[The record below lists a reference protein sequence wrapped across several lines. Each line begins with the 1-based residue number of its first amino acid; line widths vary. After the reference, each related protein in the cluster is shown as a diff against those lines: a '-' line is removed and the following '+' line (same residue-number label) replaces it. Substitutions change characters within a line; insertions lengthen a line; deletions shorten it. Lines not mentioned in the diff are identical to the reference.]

1 MTIEARGSRRTRRT
15 FTGSGPREQLD
26 RAVGSGLETPLRRLV
41 VLASLPSAEHG
52 LPGVA
57 GVVRVSSVSLLDS
70 EDVIVM
76 PYPRRHRPNRS
87 AFGLRHDAR
96 VTYRSPT
103 LADIIATLKVDRV
116 DDHRF
121 VATQLD
127 NPVHHIVGGHIA
139 GQALM
144 AASLTAPGRRPHSV
158 HVYYVRA
165 GDAREPVD
173 FHIEVVRDGGTLS
186 TRQITARQN
195 DQILLE
201 ALASFS
207 VSLESRDY
215 HQSMPDVADPDSLP
229 PVQEQLARYAEEL
242 GGHWVR
248 SQPFDMR
255 YVDAPPRLAIEMPEA
270 PARMRMWWRP
280 NGSVPADD
288 VLHSCLLTYLS
299 GTTMVEV
306 ALAQRRATPLGTF
319 NALIDHALWFHRPVD
334 LSDWVLS
341 DQVSP
346 SGIGGR
352 GLTTSTMY
360 NRAGQLVCIATQE
373 LYFGRGSS

>member
-1 MTIEARGSRRTRRT
+1 M
-15 FTGSGPREQLD
+15 
-26 RAVGSGLETPLRRLV
+26 
-41 VLASLPSAEHG
+41 
-52 LPGVA
+52 
-57 GVVRVSSVSLLDS
+57 
-70 EDVIVM
+70 
-76 PYPRRHRPNRS
+76 
-87 AFGLRHDAR
+87 
-96 VTYRSPT
+96 TYRSPT

-173 FHIEVVRDGGTLS
+173 FHVEVVRDGGTLS

-346 SGIGGR
+346 SGVGGR
-352 GLTTSTMY
+352 RSDDVNDVQPRRSTGLHRDPGTVLRARQQLSGVAMSLRPLPAASTGHRERGFRSPLLRHRLCARQTISGSDTSQ
-360 NRAGQLVCIATQE
+360 NRIA
-373 LYFGRGSS
+373 RGNAS